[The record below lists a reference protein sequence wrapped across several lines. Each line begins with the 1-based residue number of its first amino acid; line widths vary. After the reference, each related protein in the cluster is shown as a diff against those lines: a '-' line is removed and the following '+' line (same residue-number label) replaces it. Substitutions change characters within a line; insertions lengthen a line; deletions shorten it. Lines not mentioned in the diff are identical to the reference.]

1 MDVEAVWVVGSLVC
15 IVAGYIAGT
24 WQRKD
29 EVQGLNRR
37 VDKLEEDN
45 DRLRDAI
52 EQALPK
58 IPAWVQA
65 RKTKGESATMILER
79 ALGESDA
86 NV

>member
-1 MDVEAVWVVGSLVC
+1 VDVETVWIVGSLVC

-58 IPAWVQA
+58 IPTWVRS
-65 RKTKGESATMILER
+65 RKVQGDGPTIILER